1 MIAAHEPAIDAAW
14 EYIAGVDPRTTFF
27 QTPAWARLVEAMG
40 VGWSN
45 ASRLITLR
53 DGSRAVVP
61 RMRLAAGH
69 GCFARL
75 DSMPPGVYG
84 GPVCERPLREEE
96 ARLFGRFFRGLSFAG
111 GTLIEAPSAPLAVGS
126 TERIQGH
133 TQILDLTRGA
143 ATEDGVLR
151 GYSKGHRAAVGRARR
166 EQVRTA
172 LARDQADFTAYGN
185 LYQDLRARWR
195 RAPYVVYPHDF
206 FTALW
211 RASRID
217 SRIRLWLAKRDEQ
230 LLACAVILHHG
241 RHAAYWH
248 AASSAEGRALQAG
261 HLVLHT
267 AIMDALQSSRMCFDF
282 MPSAGLD
289 AVVRFKSGFG
299 AQPVEIG
306 IHQFAAS
313 IPYRVLSATAA
324 RLSGTR
330 SAA

>member
-1 MIAAHEPAIDAAW
+1 MIAANEPAIDAAW

-126 TERIQGH
+126 TERIPGH
-133 TQILDLTRGA
+133 TQILDLPPGG

-206 FTALW
+206 FAALW
-211 RASRID
+211 RASGID

-230 LLACAVILHHG
+230 LLAGAVILHHG
-241 RHAAYWH
+241 CHAAYWH

-289 AVVRFKSGFG
+289 AVARFKRGFG

-306 IHQFAAS
+306 IHEFGAS

-324 RLSGTR
+324 RLSRTR
-330 SAA
+330 PAA